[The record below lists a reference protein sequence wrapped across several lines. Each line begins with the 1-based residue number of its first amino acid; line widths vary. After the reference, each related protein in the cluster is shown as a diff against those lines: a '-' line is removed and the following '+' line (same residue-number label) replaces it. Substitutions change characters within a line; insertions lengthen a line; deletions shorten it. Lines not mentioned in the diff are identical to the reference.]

1 MPLEFPEI
9 LDLVNDFDEVI
20 GQIPRDDSWD
30 KVSRG
35 GYVRVINA
43 FVKNKKG
50 QLFIPRRSSVKRM
63 FPNGLDMS
71 VGGLVQA
78 GENYLEAFKRET
90 LEELNLDVD
99 GVTWREVAYFSP
111 VTTGLSAFM
120 KVFEIELEETPKFN
134 ADDFNG
140 FFWLTPLELKTRI
153 LRGDAAKD
161 DLLELLER
169 VYG

>member
-1 MPLEFPEI
+1 MTLELPEI
-9 LDLVNDFDEVI
+9 LDLVNDFDVVI

-30 KVSRG
+30 KLSRG

-43 FVKNKKG
+43 FVKNKNG
-50 QLFIPRRSSVKRM
+50 QLFIPRRSSSKRM

-71 VGGLVQA
+71 VGGLVQV
-78 GENYLEAFKRET
+78 GESYLQAFKRET

-99 GVTWREVAYFSP
+99 ALVWREVAYFSP
-111 VTTGLSAFM
+111 VNTGLSAFM

-134 ADDFNG
+134 PDDFSG

-153 LRGDAAKD
+153 LSGDAAKD
-161 DLLELLER
+161 DLLELVER

>member
-1 MPLEFPEI
+1 MTLELPEI
-9 LDLVNDFDEVI
+9 LDLVNDFDVVI
-20 GQIPRDDSWD
+20 GRIPRDDSWD
-30 KVSRG
+30 KASRG

-43 FVKNKKG
+43 FVKNSKG
-50 QLFIPRRSSVKRM
+50 QLFIPRRSSSKRM

-78 GENYLEAFKRET
+78 GETYLQAFKRET
-90 LEELNLDVD
+90 FEELNLDVD
-99 GVTWREVAYFSP
+99 AFVWREVAYFSP
-111 VTTGLSAFM
+111 LETELSAFM

-134 ADDFNG
+134 AEDFNG

-153 LRGDAAKD
+153 LSGDAAKD
-161 DLLELLER
+161 DLLELVEK

>member
-1 MPLEFPEI
+1 MTLELPEI
-9 LDLVNDFDEVI
+9 LDLVNDFDVVI

-30 KVSRG
+30 KVARG
-35 GYVRVINA
+35 GYLRVINA
-43 FVKNKKG
+43 FVVNKQE
-50 QLFIPRRSSVKRM
+50 QLFIPRRSSRKRM

-78 GENYLEAFKRET
+78 GESYLQAFKRET

-99 GVTWREVAYFSP
+99 ALVWREVAYFSP

-134 ADDFNG
+134 PDDFSG
-140 FFWLTPLELKTRI
+140 FFWLTPLELKARI
-153 LRGDAAKD
+153 LSGDAAKD
-161 DLLELLER
+161 DLLELVER

>member
-1 MPLEFPEI
+1 MTLELPEI
-9 LDLVNDFDEVI
+9 LDLVNDFDVVV

-43 FVKNKKG
+43 FVKNSKG
-50 QLFIPRRSSVKRM
+50 QLFIPRRSSSKRV
-63 FPNGLDMS
+63 FPNGLDMG

-78 GENYLEAFKRET
+78 GETYLEAFKRET

-99 GVTWREVAYFSP
+99 ALTWREIAYFSP
-111 VTTGLSAFM
+111 VSTGLSAFM
-120 KVFEIELEETPKFN
+120 KVFEIQLEETPKFN
-134 ADDFNG
+134 TDDFSE

-153 LRGDAAKD
+153 LSGDAAKD
-161 DLLELLER
+161 DLLELVER

>member
-1 MPLEFPEI
+1 MTLEPPEI
-9 LDLVNDFDEVI
+9 LDLVNDFDVVV

-43 FVKNKKG
+43 FVKNSKG
-50 QLFIPRRSSVKRM
+50 QLFIPRRSSSKRV
-63 FPNGLDMS
+63 FPNGLDMG

-78 GENYLEAFKRET
+78 GETYLEAFKRET

-99 GVTWREVAYFSP
+99 ALAWREIAYFSP
-111 VTTGLSAFM
+111 VSTGLSAFM
-120 KVFEIELEETPKFN
+120 KVFEIQLEETPKFN
-134 ADDFNG
+134 TDDFSE

-153 LRGDAAKD
+153 LSGDAAKD
-161 DLLELLER
+161 DLLELVER